1 MGIYCEDVRH
11 VRELCPLRL
20 QIPHLRPA
28 TYSKTFTF
36 GSNDDG
42 LEEESDNGLVDSCDD
57 ESEDRNI
64 HSYLKFKTRE
74 GIVNYLKSYY
84 KDEYVILT
92 TKKSREGWVA
102 LKCDRGGIYISTCKQ
117 GRKSSSRLTGCP
129 FEVVTSLR
137 KEKWKVRK
145 LIDTHNHEIT
155 RNLAGHSV
163 ARRPPNNIF
172 PHCDKVSN

>member
-1 MGIYCEDVRH
+1 M
-11 VRELCPLRL
+11 
-20 QIPHLRPA
+20 IPVH
-28 TYSKTFTF
+28 SF
-36 GSNDDG
+36 SNDDG

-155 RNLAGHSV
+155 SNLAGQ
-163 ARRPPNNIF
+163 RPPEEQKETIRILTRNTICKRYLQF
-172 PHCDKVSN
+172 KCERQERLSKW